1 MTKVF
6 TPGLVD
12 AAVAKHGRGEQR
24 RRLLPARLVVYFVLA
39 LCLFARES
47 YEEVIRMLTSGMS
60 GSRALAQVNRSSLC
74 RARSRLGE
82 EVLESVFRQVAG
94 PLAVPET
101 PGAWWHGLRLLALDG
116 TQFDVPDSVSNG
128 DTFDGPSTGGTPFGF
143 PQVRAVVLAEIGTH
157 AVLDASLGGY
167 RDGERRLAYPLA
179 SSTGPDDLVI
189 ADRGFWSVEFV
200 HSFTASGA
208 HLLVRLQSNHL
219 GTAQED
225 LPDGSR
231 LSLMRPGKEVR
242 LRAVR
247 EGRVLPKE
255 VTYRVI
261 AFAKGDKVVHLGTS
275 LLDPEQYPADELVA
289 LYQQRWEIELAFDEI
304 KNHLGPG
311 APLRSRTPEAVRQE
325 LWALLAVHQA
335 IRRFA
340 HAAAASAPVLDT
352 DRISYL
358 RCVRI
363 IRRSV
368 PSQHDASRRRLI
380 SAWTQAAQEA
390 RSRLLPPRS
399 GRDWPRAIKKP
410 MRWPVLRTRSGRSK
424 VEPGQWAH
432 NQTTKQRK
440 HRGAGRPV
448 ARQPSM
454 SVDSRRSITSTRQT
468 QGNQSG
474 PSAFT

>member
-6 TPGLVD
+6 TPELVD
-12 AAVAKHGRGEQR
+12 AAVAKHGRGELR
-24 RRLLPARLVVYFVLA
+24 RRLLPARLVVYFVLG

-47 YEEVIRMLTSGMS
+47 YEEVIRMLTSGIP
-60 GSRALAQVNRSSLC
+60 GSRVLARVNRSSLC
-74 RARSRLGE
+74 RARIRLGE
-82 EVLESVFRQVAG
+82 EVLEAVFRQVAG
-94 PLAVPET
+94 PLATSET
-101 PGAWWHGLRLLALDG
+101 PGAWWRGLRLLALDG

-143 PQVRAVVLAEIGTH
+143 PQVRAAVLAEIGTH
-157 AVLDASLGGY
+157 AILDAGLGGY

-179 SSTGPDDLVI
+179 SSTGPGDLII

-200 HSFTASGA
+200 HAFTTSGA

-219 GTAQED
+219 GTTQAD

-231 LSLMRPGKEVR
+231 LSLMRPGKNVR
-242 LRAVR
+242 LRAAR

-255 VTYRVI
+255 TTYRVI
-261 AFAKGDKVVHLGTS
+261 TFTKDDKVVHLGTS
-275 LLDPEQYPADELVA
+275 LLDTDQHPADELIA
-289 LYQQRWEIELAFDEI
+289 LYRQRWEIELAFDEI

-311 APLRSRTPEAVRQE
+311 GPLRSRTPEAVRQE

-335 IRRFA
+335 VRLFA
-340 HAAAASAPVLDT
+340 HAAAAANGPVVDA
-352 DRISYL
+352 DRLSYL

-363 IRRSV
+363 ARRSV
-368 PSQHDASRRRLI
+368 PSQHDTSGRKLT
-380 SAWTQAAQEA
+380 SAWNEAAQEA

-410 MRWPVLRTRSGRSK
+410 MRWPILRTRSGRSK
-424 VEPGQWAH
+424 VEPGRWA
-432 NQTTKQRK
+432 NSQTKKVKK

-448 ARQPSM
+448 PRAQSPS
-454 SVDSRRSITSTRQT
+454 
-468 QGNQSG
+468 
-474 PSAFT
+474 PP